1 MHDVTGNVCTCPY
14 MELQDST
21 VKITGGKAQI
31 EITGPASGESC
42 GNDLPGKAR
51 LKIPGKIVESLVAL
65 ITREDA
71 IAHATALA
79 TMSDRESLFLVWEN
93 NASQA
98 VTILNRNARSN
109 NESWTNHRF
118 TKAIVA
124 NFGCTWPE
132 RNRQESGYIEFCR
145 KEHIAIPTT
154 TNAMSRK
161 RNLVCTV
168 QGCETSALRQNNGKF
183 CAACLEIE
191 TNRKS
196 QHCAKSLST
205 NSIPVPIDAPAS
217 TRQQGS
223 NGQLYCVVQ
232 KLLEIHALN
241 I

>member
-21 VKITGGKAQI
+21 VETTGGKAQI
-31 EITGPASGESC
+31 EITGPASGECC

-51 LKIPGKIVESLVAL
+51 LEFPGKIVELVVAL
-65 ITREDA
+65 IIREDA
-71 IAHATALA
+71 LAHATALPP
-79 TMSDRESLFLVWEN
+79 MSDRENLFLVWEN

-98 VTILNRNARSN
+98 VTILNRNARSD

-118 TKAIVA
+118 TKAILA
-124 NFGCTWPE
+124 NFGCTWPD

-168 QGCETSALRQNNGKF
+168 QGCEISALRQNNGKF

-196 QHCAKSLST
+196 QHCAKSSST